1 MSIYKKFLKEE
12 IGKLQKEPL
21 GKQLKRES
29 LLTFST
35 LWHGN
40 VLLMRTGLLQNS
52 VHMITQTLV
61 EVKSY

>member
-12 IGKLQKEPL
+12 TGKLQKEPL

-35 LWHGN
+35 LWHGS
-40 VLLMRTGLLQNS
+40 VLLIRTGLMLLLAHN
-52 VHMITQTLV
+52 V
-61 EVKSY
+61 